1 MHPSSLIT
9 ILTIRILSFHIGVN
23 TPRPKILSFTDGC
36 WPFQQSKTVAWGR
49 GKGEG
54 REREGR
60 ERRRGRIAAAGRRK
74 TGGKRGEMTRD
85 DAREPGTKED
95 SSKQQCL
102 HSPAEENTFHDP
114 KKPGH
119 RCIQRLPSFFSFF
132 FFHRHAK
139 YTPDF
144 ETLLCE
150 DR

>member
-1 MHPSSLIT
+1 M
-9 ILTIRILSFHIGVN
+9 
-23 TPRPKILSFTDGC
+23 
-36 WPFQQSKTVAWGR
+36 
-49 GKGEG
+49 GKGE
-54 REREGR
+54 EEEEEEGK

-74 TGGKRGEMTRD
+74 SGGKRGEMTRD

-119 RCIQRLPSFFSFF
+119 RCIQCLPSFFSFF
-132 FFHRHAK
+132 YFHRHAK

-144 ETLLCE
+144 ETLCCCCCCAKVDDSMFEGVVLE
-150 DR
+150 IVNIVQVPARSFLRVRIEIIGI